1 MRFDSLVNFFEDF
14 TYMNTV
20 FTALRRG
27 LFVAVTLGIFA
38 TPHLTQAQTAK
49 FPDKP
54 VKLIVTYPPGGS
66 SDLMA
71 RVMGQKMSE
80 VWGQPVIIES
90 KPGAAG
96 SIGME
101 FAARQPNDGYT
112 FVIGNLGPAGVNPLL
127 SKLPYNMDKDFAPVA
142 LTATGAN
149 ILVVPANSPYKNLK
163 DVIADAKANP
173 NKVSYGTSGPGSMS
187 HLAGEL
193 ISRQAGVKMVSVP
206 YKGGGQAVT
215 DVISG
220 QLHIMVSDAL
230 PVSQHIKSG
239 RLRALAITSEKRSAL
254 FPDIPTFSEAG
265 LDGIVALNWW
275 GAFLPAGTPQSVID
289 NYNATLAK
297 IAANPDLKDRF
308 NGLGVEPHAT
318 SPAEFKTF
326 LASEKAKYS
335 KLIADNNIKAD

>member
-1 MRFDSLVNFFEDF
+1 M
-14 TYMNTV
+14 T
-20 FTALRRG
+20 TAFLSLRRS
-27 LFVAVTLGIFA
+27 LIVTLALGLLTVHGF
-38 TPHLTQAQTAK
+38 TQAQGTK

-54 VKLIVTYPPGGS
+54 VKLVVTYPPGGS

-71 RVMGQKMSE
+71 RIMGQKMSE
-80 VWGQPVIIES
+80 IWGQPVIVES

-127 SKLPYNMDKDFAPVA
+127 SKLPYSMDKDFAAVA

-193 ISRQAGVKMVSVP
+193 ISRQAGVKMVGVP
-206 YKGGGQAVT
+206 YKGGGQ
-215 DVISG
+215 
-220 QLHIMVSDAL
+220 
-230 PVSQHIKSG
+230 
-239 RLRALAITSEKRSAL
+239 RLRALAITSEKRSTL
-254 FPDIPTFSEAG
+254 FPDIPTFTEAG
-265 LDGIVALNWW
+265 LEGIVALNWW
-275 GAFLPAGTPQSVID
+275 GVFLPAGTSQAIID
-289 NYNATLAK
+289 NYNTTLAK

-308 NGLGVEPHAT
+308 AGLGVEPHAT
-318 SPAEFKTF
+318 SPAEFKVF
-326 LASEKAKYS
+326 LAAEKAKYS
-335 KLIADNNIKAD
+335 KLITDNNIKAE